1 MSKDQEQQKLKK
13 CNMKGYFF
21 HKARGYFFEKTN
33 KTNKMLASKVKK
45 EEREKAQ
52 INTINDDKG
61 KKEHKYR

>member
-1 MSKDQEQQKLKK
+1 MQYERSIRPEVISLK
-13 CNMKGYFF
+13 
-21 HKARGYFFEKTN
+21 KTN

-45 EEREKAQ
+45 EERKKAQ